1 MTEAARIDAHHHVW
15 DLSVRDQ
22 PWTAALPALRRSFSV
37 DDLRPALAAHRIDAT
52 VLVQTVCVPEET
64 SEMLELATREP
75 RVAGVVGWVELSA
88 PDISETL
95 ARLRTGPGGG
105 LLVGVRHQ
113 VQEEP
118 DPDFLKRPEVRRGL
132 RAVADAGLVY
142 ELLVRPHQLEAAFE
156 VTRALPELRFVLDH
170 AGKPEVGNPP
180 TDGWMRALESLAALP
195 NIVVKLSG
203 LTSEASPGWTLEM
216 LRPFADALL
225 SRFGPERL
233 MFGSDWPVCIL
244 GGGYDVTIAA
254 TEELTRG
261 CDEAER
267 RAVFGDVAV
276 ETYGLR
282 L

>member
-22 PWTAALPALRRSFSV
+22 PWTAALPALRRSFSL
-37 DDLRPALAAHRIDAT
+37 DDLRPSLEAHRIDAT

-64 SEMLELATREP
+64 SELLELATREP

-95 ARLRTGPGGG
+95 ARLSTGPGGD

-142 ELLVRPHQLEAAFE
+142 ELLVRPHQLDAAVE

-170 AGKPEVGNPP
+170 AGKPQVESPP
-180 TDGWMRALESLAALP
+180 ADGWTRALESLAALP
-195 NIVVKLSG
+195 NVVVKLSG
-203 LTSEASPGWTLEM
+203 LTSEAPSGWTLEM
-216 LRPFADALL
+216 LRPFADTLL

-244 GGGYDVTIAA
+244 GGGYDATIAA
-254 TEELTRG
+254 TEELTRR
-261 CDEAER
+261 CDETER
-267 RAVFGDVAV
+267 RAVFGAVAV